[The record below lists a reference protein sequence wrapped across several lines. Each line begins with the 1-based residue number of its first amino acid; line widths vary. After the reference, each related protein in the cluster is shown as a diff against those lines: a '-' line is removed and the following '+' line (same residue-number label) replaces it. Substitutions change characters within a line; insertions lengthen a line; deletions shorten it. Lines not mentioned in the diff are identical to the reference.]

1 MTRFVAN
8 ASANMFSFS
17 FLDQTCFSLD
27 SAACSPTPKGDNAPK
42 AESKVSLHHLNV
54 IKQLSKR
61 VNVIPVIA
69 RADEVTITQLATVKA
84 ALRSLCTNRIVMDPM
99 SFTQA
104 GSHTDEGY
112 RSIGRLASGVQSE
125 SEDDTEENMPITPVI
140 RSRSNS
146 VHKLPARRR
155 NKRFSEIAIKPS
167 REDVDA
173 VFPPALVSPDAF
185 DTLLDIHK
193 SRKRF
198 ERRFRYGTVDV
209 ENEDH
214 CEFVGLKR
222 VLFTTGWKTLKE
234 MTEDKFEDFR
244 TERLQER
251 QARSR
256 GCASRSN

>member
-1 MTRFVAN
+1 
-8 ASANMFSFS
+8 MF
-17 FLDQTCFSLD
+17 
-27 SAACSPTPKGDNAPK
+27 P
-42 AESKVSLHHLNV
+42 HHLNI

-69 RADEVTITQLATVKA
+69 RADEFTITQLAIVKA
-84 ALRSLCTNRIVMDPM
+84 ALRALSTDRIVMDPT

-112 RSIGRLASGVQSE
+112 RSIGRLASGVQSD
-125 SEDDTEENMPITPVI
+125 SEDDTEEDIPITPVI

-167 REDVDA
+167 EEDINA
-173 VFPPALVSPDAF
+173 IFPPSLVSPDTF
-185 DTLLDIHK
+185 DALLDNYE
-193 SRKRF
+193 SQKRF

-251 QARSR
+251 QARSCMR
-256 GCASRSN
+256 TSAAT